1 MKVENDASREK
12 QNLREKIYREIATNN
27 VVYLLSFLDD
37 QLTTVINVLS
47 LTLMNKS
54 E

>member
-12 QNLREKIYREIATNN
+12 QNLREKIYRAIATKN

>member
-12 QNLREKIYREIATNN
+12 QNLREKIYREIATN
-27 VVYLLSFLDD
+27 VLSFLDD